1 MIKVTKFVLRRPV
14 TTLLVVLSLFFFG
27 IMALVSSKLELTPEI
42 NMPMLVVT
50 TTYPGA
56 SPRDVDE
63 LITKKM
69 EENVGTLSGIDTL
82 AGISNENFSLVLLQY
97 EYGTDMDNAYSD
109 LRKRVDQARPGLPE
123 DANEP
128 VIYELDVNQ
137 VASMYVTIKN
147 SGVNNILNYAKK
159 YVVPEL
165 EKLASVASVDTYGG
179 QQDYIR
185 ICLNAEKLE
194 RYHLDINSVAQLVG
208 AASFT
213 IPAGSTGVGNTD
225 MNVSAG
231 VKYKTPEELKRI
243 PITYGGGNI
252 IYLEDIADIYR
263 AQKKQSAVGRY
274 NGEDVV
280 MLGLNR
286 NQKYTAVNVSRAAKK
301 VFEEIRA
308 DDPNVE
314 FIIVND
320 SADDIT
326 GSIETMLKTMAAAV
340 VICTIVLF
348 LFYGD
353 VKASLIVATSIPI
366 SILTAF
372 VMMWARGYSLNVIT
386 LGSMVLGVGMMVDN
400 SIVILESC
408 FRSMEAHPGQTFED
422 YMHSAVDGT
431 GIVAASVFGG
441 TLTTC
446 VVFLPLGFLAGLS
459 GQFFQP
465 LGMTIVFC
473 MVASL
478 LSAVSLVP
486 LCYVFYKPVERESAP
501 AYHFIRNLQGE
512 YRDMME
518 GIMRHKRIAVM
529 VTLFLFAGSIFL
541 ATRLD
546 MMLMP
551 EIDQGQISIT
561 VSMKPNLNMDTQE
574 KTYRLIEEM
583 ISADEDLD
591 SYMISSGGGFMTG
604 GSASLTA
611 YLKDDRKKTTDETV
625 EIWKKMLQDVD
636 NCDLSVSAY
645 SETSMMN
652 MSAGYSQTLNGADYD
667 ALKTASDRITA
678 ELENDPRLTSVSSS
692 LGNASPIIKINV
704 DPVQAAA
711 EGFVPAQ
718 VSGGLYTMLNGTEA
732 DKMDL
737 DGESLSIRVEY
748 PDDQFD
754 TINKVRD
761 IRLTSASGNTVYLKD
776 IAEITFEDSP
786 LSIQRTDKQYT
797 AEITAGY
804 TDLANRM
811 TATDIHDNVILPNL
825 TDGIHEQENSRIEM
839 MNEEFGNL
847 FRAIL
852 IAVFLVFVVMAA
864 QFESP
869 RFSFMVMTTIPFA
882 MVGSFGF
889 LWLFDIPLTMP
900 ALIGYLM
907 LIGTVV
913 NNGILYVDTVNQFR
927 EEMPLEDALIEAGAI
942 RLRPILMT
950 TLTTVLAMLPMGL
963 GIGRSAELMQGLA
976 MVNIGGLLTSTIM
989 ALLVLPVY
997 YYFMTGRKKRAALEA
1012 RLGSEPDEKGE
1023 IND

>member
-1 MIKVTKFVLRRPV
+1 MIRVTKFVLKRPV

-27 IMALVSSKLELTPEI
+27 IMSLFSSKLELTPEI
-42 NMPMLVVT
+42 NMPMLVVM

-63 LITKKM
+63 LITKEV

-82 AGISNENFSLVLLQY
+82 TGMSSENFSLVLLQY

-109 LRKRVDQARPGLPE
+109 LRKRIDLAKTSLPE
-123 DANEP
+123 EANEP

-137 VASMYVTIKN
+137 SASMYVTVKN
-147 SGVNNILNYAKK
+147 SGVNNVLNYANK

-165 EKLASVASVDTYGG
+165 EKLASVASVDAYGG
-179 QQDYIR
+179 QRDYIR
-185 ICLNAEKLE
+185 ICLNPEKLA

-213 IPAGSTGVGNTD
+213 IPAGTAGVGSTE
-225 MNVSAG
+225 MNISAG
-231 VKYKTPEELKRI
+231 VKYKTPDELKRI
-243 PITYGGGNI
+243 PITYGAGNI
-252 IYLEDIADIYR
+252 IYLEDIADVYR
-263 AQKKQSAVGRY
+263 AQEKQTAVGRY

-280 MLGLNR
+280 MMGLNR
-286 NQKYTAVNVSRAAKK
+286 NQKYTAVNVSTAAKR
-301 VFEEIRA
+301 VFDQIEA
-308 DDPNVE
+308 ADPNVE
-314 FIIVND
+314 FIIIND
-320 SADDIT
+320 SADQIT
-326 GSIETMLKTMAAAV
+326 DSIATMLKTMAAAV

-366 SILTAF
+366 SIMTAF

-400 SIVILESC
+400 SIVILEAC
-408 FRSMEAHPGQTFED
+408 FRSMEENPGQSMKD

-478 LSAVSLVP
+478 LSAISLVP
-486 LCYVFYKPVERESAP
+486 LCYVFYKPVEKESAP
-501 AYHFIRNLQGE
+501 AYRFIRTMQAD
-512 YRDMME
+512 YRLLME
-518 GIMRHKRIAVM
+518 GIMRHKRITVLITLGMFAV
-529 VTLFLFAGSIFL
+529 SIFL
-541 ATRLD
+541 ATQLEAK
-546 MMLMP
+546 LMP
-551 EIDQGQISIT
+551 DIDQGQVSVTIS
-561 VSMKPNLNMDTQE
+561 MQPNLSLEKQE
-574 KTYRLIEEM
+574 ETYSQIEGI
-583 ISADEDLD
+583 ISQDEDVD
-591 SYMISSGGGFMTG
+591 SYMISSGSSFLTG
-604 GSASLTA
+604 GTSLTA
-611 YLKDDRKKTTDETV
+611 YLKEDRKKTTDETV
-625 EIWKKMLQDVD
+625 ELWKRQLQDVD

-645 SETSMMN
+645 SQTSMMN
-652 MSAGYSQTLNGADYD
+652 LGGGYSQSIQGSDYD
-667 ALKTASDRITA
+667 ALKASSDRIVH
-678 ELENDPRLTSVSSS
+678 ELEDDPRLTGVSSS

-718 VSGGLYTMLNGTEA
+718 VSGGLYAMLNGTEA
-732 DKMDL
+732 DTMDI
-737 DGESLSIRVEY
+737 DGETLSIRVEY
-748 PDDQFD
+748 PDDEFD
-754 TINKVRD
+754 TLNKVKD
-761 IRLTSASGNTVYLKD
+761 IRLTSSSGNTVYLKD

-786 LSIQRTDKQYT
+786 LTIQRVDKQYV

-804 TDLANRM
+804 TDLADRM
-811 TATDIHDNVILPNL
+811 TAQEIHTNVILPNL
-825 TDGIHEQENSRIEM
+825 TDGIKEQANTRIEM

-852 IAVFLVFVVMAA
+852 IAIFLVFVVMAA

-882 MVGSFGF
+882 MVGSFGL
-889 LWLFDIPLTMP
+889 LWLFDIQITMP

-913 NNGILYVDTVNQFR
+913 NNGILYVDTVNLYR
-927 EEMPLEDALIEAGAI
+927 DTMPLEDALIEAGAI

-950 TLTTVLAMLPMGL
+950 TMTTVLAMLPMAL
-963 GIGRSAELMQGLA
+963 GIGNSAELMQGLA
-976 MVNIGGLLTSTIM
+976 MVNVGGLLTSTIM

-997 YYFMTGRKKRAALEA
+997 YYYMTGRKGRESLQEKLE
-1012 RLGSEPDEKGE
+1012 SGE
-1023 IND
+1023 TTEIEL